1 MPPRPQNSHY
11 RLTAT
16 RGAELCRAALLFA
29 LVSGCREQEVD
40 ADPARVVE
48 AFVDRMRAVHGDPE
62 KGLLALELL
71 GKEARANL
79 EERAA
84 RASAAAGR
92 PVSPGEM
99 LAPSR
104 LSLAF
109 EPVEYRAEN
118 RGRWSRV
125 TVLGANPAVERV
137 EVRCELE
144 AEGWRVQLDLPPLP
158 LIERSR

>member
-1 MPPRPQNSHY
+1 MKETLLQRAVVLLA
-11 RLTAT
+11 LTA
-16 RGAELCRAALLFA
+16 
-29 LVSGCREQEVD
+29 GCREQSVD
-40 ADPARVVE
+40 SDPARVVE
-48 AFVDRMRAVHGDPE
+48 AFVERMRAVHGETEDGLRAIE
-62 KGLLALELL
+62 LLAAD
-71 GKEARANL
+71 ARANL
-79 EERAA
+79 SERAA

-109 EPVEYRAEN
+109 EPVEYRAET

-125 TVLGANPAVERV
+125 TILGANPAVERA
-137 EVRCELE
+137 EVQCQRE
-144 AEGWRVQLDLPPLP
+144 AEGWRVLLELPPLP